1 MAPKNKN
8 TPSKNSNEI
17 KKDEHLKMNIIRSAP
32 PSPQVI
38 VFMISVAACCV
49 YNFPS
54 KEAYKSTATL
64 EKLTTS
70 NIFDDYNLGMMRAVF
85 AFIIFATQA
94 FVYLGPG
101 WEEIITY
108 PDGKR
113 VQNKNTHTHNFFF

>member
-17 KKDEHLKMNIIRSAP
+17 KKDENLKMNIIRSAP

-54 KEAYKSTATL
+54 KEAYKSTATM

-113 VQNKNTHTHNFFF
+113 V